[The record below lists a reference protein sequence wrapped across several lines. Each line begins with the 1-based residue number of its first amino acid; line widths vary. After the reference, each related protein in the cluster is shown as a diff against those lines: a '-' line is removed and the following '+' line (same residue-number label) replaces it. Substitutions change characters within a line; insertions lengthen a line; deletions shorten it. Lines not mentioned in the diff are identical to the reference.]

1 MSLDSSVLLPGETV
15 ILGKNA
21 NVVVT
26 ISEYGLSRFAF
37 DHLVG
42 VVGMRGM
49 EAIGGRLH
57 LTNYRLIFK
66 SHSFNRLRGTFGV
79 FLPTIHEVRN
89 SSSGVK
95 RQLEV
100 VTKSQRFTFV
110 VWGVPGLISHLND
123 ARSALGD
130 EAKAALTEFAITYP
144 ERVGDGLK
152 TVRAVETVNQ
162 ALTDLTHLP
171 VVDALVQQALQQG
184 VSDATKSAVLNLTD
198 LTSLPSLRAE
208 R

>member
-1 MSLDSSVLLPGETV
+1 MNLDSSALLPGETV
-15 ILGKNA
+15 RLRKNA
-21 NVVVT
+21 NAVVA
-26 ISEYGLSRFAF
+26 IDEYGLSRFAF
-37 DHLVG
+37 DHLMG
-42 VVGMRGM
+42 TVGMRGK

-89 SSSGVK
+89 ASVGVK
-95 RQLEV
+95 RQVEV

-110 VWGVPGLISHLND
+110 VWGVPGLISHIND

-130 EAKAALTEFAITYP
+130 QAKTQLIDLAITHP

-152 TVRAVETVNQ
+152 TVRAAEAVNR
-162 ALTDLTHLP
+162 ALTGVTHLP
-171 VVDALVQQALQQG
+171 VADAVAQQALQQG
-184 VSDATKSAVLNLTD
+184 VSDATKSTVLNLAD
-198 LTSLPSLRAE
+198 LFSS
-208 R
+208 